1 MAIKVY
7 NGTTW
12 DDIVGSASIG
22 GGTSSPEYIK
32 LAGSDASERDS
43 TFYGGG
49 HTIVVND
56 LSTEGNMGDGKE
68 ELTALAQQACDSY
81 EENL

>member
-1 MAIKVY
+1 M
-7 NGTTW
+7 
-12 DDIVGSASIG
+12 
-22 GGTSSPEYIK
+22 
-32 LAGSDASERDS
+32 SD
-43 TFYGGG
+43 G

-68 ELTALAQQACDSY
+68 ELTALAQRACDSY

>member
-1 MAIKVY
+1 MKAINRRYHNLDKPTVASSV
-7 NGTTW
+7 TW
-12 DDIVGSASIG
+12 DM
-22 GGTSSPEYIK
+22 
-32 LAGSDASERDS
+32 SD
-43 TFYGGG
+43 G